1 MRSKI
6 PASLRRLPPLRAD
19 LAVGLVSGLALTGA
33 ALAQG
38 APAAPTQEAQAT
50 PATQGAPAAPG
61 SVAVPPISVRAT
73 SDRDYKIDRVQSP
86 KMTEP
91 LLNTPK
97 SVVVIPKE
105 VIRDQGFTSF
115 KDVMR
120 VQPGISIGVAE
131 GGNALGDRILVRG
144 FESRNDVF
152 VDGMR
157 DPGVV
162 SREVFNTEQIEIV
175 KGPGSAYVGRGAT
188 GGSVNIVSKTPQ
200 NQTFY
205 RADGTLGSD
214 LTRRLTGDVNYVIN
228 DQLAVRLNALVH
240 GQDVAGRDEVFQKRY
255 GFAPSVTWGMNGPTR
270 VTASYYMLRTKE
282 MPDYGHPFDI
292 NTQRPLNVSRSNF
305 YGLVDRDFR
314 RTSADI
320 GTVLFEHEFNPN
332 WKFRSQGRY
341 GRTTNDYVVSAPEG
355 PNLGAGTV
363 NSNAKNRDAVNTV
376 LANQTDVTGKFQTW
390 GLQHTLVTGIEVN
403 RDRVKNRPYAIV
415 PTSVPGDIWNP
426 DPNRPW
432 LGTIQRAGTFTQY
445 NAWTVAP
452 YIFDNIK
459 INDQFEIAAG
469 LRWDNYDIKTKSSTA
484 ATDGL
489 KNKVDFLNWHLGAVY
504 KPLPN
509 GSIYVAY
516 SSSSNP
522 TGEQLDGGG
531 ADYGSIVAANQS
543 LDPERNRSYE
553 IGTKW
558 DFFEGKL
565 STTAALFR
573 IDKTNAR
580 INAPGGGVQ
589 VLDGKQRVDGFELGV
604 AGRPLPEWQVFGG
617 FTYLDARTRKGSL
630 PEHDGKRIPNVPET
644 SFSLWTTYDITP
656 DITVGGL
663 AYWTARRYGGQ
674 YFATTASIPGY
685 WRFDLMASYRINEH
699 ALLRL
704 NVLNIFNKT
713 YYDAIYRSA
722 TPFAYVGAGRSA
734 LLTLSVSY

>member
-1 MRSKI
+1 MPPMPARSSMRSKI
-6 PASLRRLPPLRAD
+6 PASLRRLPPLHAD

-73 SDRDYKIDRVQSP
+73 SDRDYKVDRVQSP

-144 FESRNDVF
+144 FESRNDIF

-320 GTVLFEHEFNPN
+320 GTV
-332 WKFRSQGRY
+332 
-341 GRTTNDYVVSAPEG
+341 
-355 PNLGAGTV
+355 
-363 NSNAKNRDAVNTV
+363 
-376 LANQTDVTGKFQTW
+376 
-390 GLQHTLVTGIEVN
+390 
-403 RDRVKNRPYAIV
+403 
-415 PTSVPGDIWNP
+415 
-426 DPNRPW
+426 
-432 LGTIQRAGTFTQY
+432 
-445 NAWTVAP
+445 
-452 YIFDNIK
+452 
-459 INDQFEIAAG
+459 
-469 LRWDNYDIKTKSSTA
+469 
-484 ATDGL
+484 
-489 KNKVDFLNWHLGAVY
+489 
-504 KPLPN
+504 
-509 GSIYVAY
+509 
-516 SSSSNP
+516 
-522 TGEQLDGGG
+522 
-531 ADYGSIVAANQS
+531 
-543 LDPERNRSYE
+543 
-553 IGTKW
+553 
-558 DFFEGKL
+558 
-565 STTAALFR
+565 
-573 IDKTNAR
+573 
-580 INAPGGGVQ
+580 
-589 VLDGKQRVDGFELGV
+589 
-604 AGRPLPEWQVFGG
+604 
-617 FTYLDARTRKGSL
+617 
-630 PEHDGKRIPNVPET
+630 
-644 SFSLWTTYDITP
+644 
-656 DITVGGL
+656 
-663 AYWTARRYGGQ
+663 
-674 YFATTASIPGY
+674 
-685 WRFDLMASYRINEH
+685 
-699 ALLRL
+699 
-704 NVLNIFNKT
+704 
-713 YYDAIYRSA
+713 
-722 TPFAYVGAGRSA
+722 
-734 LLTLSVSY
+734 